1 MTTLTI
7 KDLHVAVG
15 GKEIVKGIS
24 LDVSTGQL
32 VALMGPNGSGKSTL
46 AHALLGHPAYA
57 VTAGR
62 ILLDGEDLTGEKP
75 DARARKGL
83 FLSFQYPQEVE
94 GVTIANF
101 LRLALNARSERPV
114 NVMEFRKVLQEKM
127 ALLEMNP
134 DFAMRYLNVGFS
146 GGEKKRAEIL
156 QMAVLEPA
164 IAVLDETD
172 SGLDIDALR
181 VVAQGIQK
189 VRARMGILLIT
200 HYCRI
205 LEYLTPDVVHV
216 ILDGRIAKTGGEEL
230 ARELEQKGY
239 GDFAPEIGKK

>member
-7 KDLHVAVG
+7 KDLHVAVE
-15 GKEIVKGIS
+15 GKEIVKGVS
-24 LDVSTGQL
+24 LEVSTGQV

-57 VTAGR
+57 VTSGR

-101 LRLALNARSERPV
+101 LRLALNARRDPPA
-114 NVMEFRKVLQEKM
+114 NVLEFRKVLQEKM
-127 ALLEMNP
+127 ALLGMNP

-156 QMAVLEPA
+156 QMAVLEPR

-216 ILDGRIAKTGGEEL
+216 ILDGQIAKTGGEEL

-239 GDFAPEIGKK
+239 ADFAPEIGEK